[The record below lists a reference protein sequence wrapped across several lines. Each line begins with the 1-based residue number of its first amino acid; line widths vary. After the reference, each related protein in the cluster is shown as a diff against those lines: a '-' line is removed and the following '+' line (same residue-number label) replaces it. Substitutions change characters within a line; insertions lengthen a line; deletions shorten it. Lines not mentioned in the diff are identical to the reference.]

1 MNNYMVITLKNNIKY
16 IVIDVL
22 KQDDKKYFLVSKLED
37 EIISNIYTICEYDEN
52 NNCFKEIVDMN
63 DIEELFLNR
72 INSKKRVLSYYE
84 EIKQEMI
91 KLHIIDINSNLY
103 LLRDDDGNL
112 YKKDIIFIND
122 KPKINE
128 HIYLTDPIL
137 KEDNIF
143 TYGNIYNS
151 NSINKDEIIILEENN
166 NSIILQRYYG

>member
-63 DIEELFLNR
+63 DIEELFLQR

-84 EIKQEMI
+84 EIKKEMI

-128 HIYLTDPIL
+128 HIYLTDTIL

-151 NSINKDEIIILEENN
+151 NSTNKDEIIILEENN
-166 NSIILQRYYG
+166 NSIILQRFYG